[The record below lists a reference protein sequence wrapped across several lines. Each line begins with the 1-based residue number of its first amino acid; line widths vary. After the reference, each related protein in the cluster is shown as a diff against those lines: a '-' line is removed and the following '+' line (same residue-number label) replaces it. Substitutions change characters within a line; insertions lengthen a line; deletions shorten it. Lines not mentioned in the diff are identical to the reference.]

1 MRCTLGWLKVEVG
14 WRLGCKLEAKVKL
27 GTGLKIEVGVTVG
40 LGVAAADL
48 LDYIPGSIQ
57 RYCVSTSYS
66 IIKYFYRWPRS
77 PIELYYCIHVDSAS
91 VAHEYKIMSAQWASG
106 RKPLPTG
113 E

>member
-1 MRCTLGWLKVEVG
+1 M
-14 WRLGCKLEAKVKL
+14 GCKLEAKVKL
-27 GTGLKIEVGVTVG
+27 VTGLKIEVGVAFG

-57 RYCVSTSYS
+57 RYCVCTSYS
-66 IIKYFYRWPRS
+66 IIKYIYRWPR
-77 PIELYYCIHVDSAS
+77 S
-91 VAHEYKIMSAQWASG
+91 VAHEYKITSAQWASG